1 MNAKEPP
8 HAAELCLQDLLGR
21 AETYVRREPV
31 KAVVAAIGAGLLLK
45 LLPPRLVARPITAL
59 AVTLLPPALLGFGIL
74 KAFELC
80 CESAHCKA
88 APQSSPDPDY
98 VESP

>member
-8 HAAELCLQDLLGR
+8 HAAELCLQELLGKV
-21 AETYVRREPV
+21 ETYVRREPV

-45 LLPPRLVARPITAL
+45 LLPPRAVARPITAL
-59 AVTLLPPALLGFGIL
+59 AVTLLPPALLGFVML

-80 CESAHCKA
+80 CEAAHCKA
-88 APQSSPDPDY
+88 TTPSTLDPDSA
-98 VESP
+98 ESP